1 MTGSLITEPTGSGE
15 WPCVFDVASDEE
27 DFASFEEDEE
37 AEDSEVDVDVDA
49 DAEVDVDAEDDDD
62 AKADNAF
69 VNGKPV
75 GELLNEDDSF
85 DDETVAPLF
94 AKPQDV
100 LKSITETAA
109 MANNFHLCRI

>member
-27 DFASFEEDEE
+27 DAASLEEDEE
-37 AEDSEVDVDVDA
+37 AEDSEVDVDA

-75 GELLNEDDSF
+75 GELLNEYDSF
-85 DDETVAPLF
+85 DDETAAPPF